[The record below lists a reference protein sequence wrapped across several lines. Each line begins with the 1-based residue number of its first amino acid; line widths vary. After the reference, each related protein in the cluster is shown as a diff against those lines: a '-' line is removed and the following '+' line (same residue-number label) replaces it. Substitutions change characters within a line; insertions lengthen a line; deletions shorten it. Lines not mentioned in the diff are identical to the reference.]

1 MQILGLEAPNRSC
14 MGQDAVD
21 QVTVDV
27 RDAPAA
33 EAKLTPTENRGHVI
47 SCNVK
52 DQTQLT
58 FSIHC
63 QKLSVYIMFFT
74 CLLPP
79 DCCWSGVGLVS

>member
-47 SCNVK
+47 SCNVMY
-52 DQTQLT
+52 TGCIT
-58 FSIHC
+58 AN
-63 QKLSVYIMFFT
+63 
-74 CLLPP
+74 P
-79 DCCWSGVGLVS
+79 D

>member
-33 EAKLTPTENRGHVI
+33 EAKLTPT
-47 SCNVK
+47 
-52 DQTQLT
+52 
-58 FSIHC
+58 
-63 QKLSVYIMFFT
+63 
-74 CLLPP
+74 
-79 DCCWSGVGLVS
+79 